1 MRLRLQLF
9 ICLMVFGG
17 IAGESLVGA
26 QDRVP
31 AGSRKV
37 YIAAPQFRVKVS
49 YDGYDGLQQQV
60 LSYMT
65 QGLNESG
72 YVEVVDE
79 NPDFQ
84 VDIYTF
90 VLLLDG
96 IPYISISSVYL
107 DFWLQKAVTQELGGA
122 AVTMDKKLKMHGL
135 NMGWMV
141 HHTIRL
147 AKLHTLESTVSQ
159 IVAHF
164 NLTVLKRYRQDPAR
178 NILEELK
185 EQRKF
190 TITSGKP
197 GIYSSSSVATSETVV
212 TSGRVKPINMAEQ
225 IKKWLMERKYQ
236 IKKVTSGYRITRNDS
251 RNENRYRYDTE
262 LANTG
267 VIAYDEVIFT
277 SNGDGT
283 ISVGI
288 EGVGTATFEV
298 DRYGN
303 LRVVADE

>member
-1 MRLRLQLF
+1 M
-9 ICLMVFGG
+9 
-17 IAGESLVGA
+17 GA

-31 AGSRKV
+31 AGSTKV
-37 YIAAPQFRVKVS
+37 YISAPQFRVKVS

-96 IPYISISSVYL
+96 IPHICISSVYL

-135 NMGWMV
+135 SMGWMV
-141 HHTIRL
+141 HHTVQF

-185 EQRKF
+185 AQQKVGIIVE
-190 TITSGKP
+190 KP
-197 GIYSSSSVATSETVV
+197 K
-212 TSGRVKPINMAEQ
+212 KPITVDVGPAHVEVVGGVANIEESLNVAEQ
-225 IKKWLMERKYQ
+225 VKEWLLERRYQ
-236 IKKVTSGYRITRNDS
+236 IKKVANGYKITRNDS
-251 RNENRYRYDTE
+251 RNGNRYGAHME
-262 LANTG
+262 LADSGAITK
-267 VIAYDEVIFT
+267 DEVTFT
-277 SNGDGT
+277 GSGDGT

-288 EGVGTATFEV
+288 EGVGMATFEV
-298 DRYGN
+298 DEYGN
-303 LRVVADE
+303 LRAVADE